1 MTTINRLASLDIT
14 IDFELPVEC
23 MNWDDLAAMTD
34 EALDDLWRVLKKEEE
49 ADWYGLSAM
58 DAARKDLFHMIE
70 GWYDHKYYE
79 ENIGKFREFESHK
92 NEPDFDW
99 DFYSDWHKD
108 LFGYR
113 PR

>member
-1 MTTINRLASLDIT
+1 MTTINRLASLNVT
-14 IDFELPVEC
+14 INFELPVEC
-23 MNWDDLAAMTD
+23 MTWDDLAAMTD
-34 EALDDLWRVLKKEEE
+34 EALDDLWRVLKKEDE
-49 ADWYGLSAM
+49 ADFYGIAPM
-58 DAARKDLFHMIE
+58 DKARKDLLCTID

-79 ENIGKFREFESHK
+79 ENIDDFRAYARRK